1 MASLAY
7 VTGVDAA
14 SGYVRVGHNSSA
26 LNNDAVW
33 SFTPTE
39 NTSKVT
45 VTLKWDNEAA
55 GTGWSSAYTY
65 VFALSTSGSSG
76 RTAASGT
83 HLKKITKSLSGS
95 DGTVTLTFDGLS
107 LSAGTTYYLRANLNG
122 TTYSTM
128 KAFKKSGNTVT
139 TTASSLN
146 LVFNGEAVKK
156 VVFNGETVSS
166 LVFNGTKIF

>member
-1 MASLAY
+1 MANLSY
-7 VTGVDAA
+7 ITGVDA
-14 SGYVRVGHNSSA
+14 SSSYVRVGHNSSA
-26 LNNDAVW
+26 YNNDAVW

-39 NTSKVT
+39 DTSKIT
-45 VTLKWDNEAA
+45 VVLYWDNEAA
-55 GTGWSSAYTY
+55 GTGWSGTHTY
-65 VFALSTSGSSG
+65 VFALSTSKASG

-83 HLKKITKSLSGS
+83 HLKKVTKSLNGAEGS
-95 DGTVTLTFDGLS
+95 VVLTFDGLS

-146 LVFNGEAVKK
+146 LIFNGEPVKK
-156 VVFNGETVSS
+156 INFNGQAVTS
-166 LVFNGTKIF
+166 LVFNGTKVF